1 VPENALVGEILG
13 QIDQALTTI
22 EQRFEPVKSVDDL
35 LETPEGQEKLDGL
48 CMLFIAIGESLKKI
62 DKLTDG
68 HLLGRYDH
76 IDWKGIKGMR
86 DILSHHYFD
95 LNAEAIYIACDEE
108 VPPLHTVVRE
118 MIDSL

>member
-1 VPENALVGEILG
+1 MPENSLVGEILS

-22 EQRFEPVKSVDDL
+22 EERFAPVQSVDDFL
-35 LETPEGQEKLDGL
+35 DTPAGQEKLDGL
-48 CMLFIAIGESLKKI
+48 CMLLIAIGESLKKI

-68 HLLGRYDH
+68 HLLKHYAH

-95 LNAEAIYIACDEE
+95 LNAEAIFIACDEE
-108 VPPLHTVVRE
+108 VPPLHAAIKDMLQTP
-118 MIDSL
+118 